1 MEAEIKA
8 SFSGAEVELIR
19 GAGGIF
25 DVHRD
30 GVLIFSKDRSVCGGF
45 PAEDHMTTLLAKGEA
60 SS

>member
-8 SFSGAEVELIR
+8 SFPEVEVELIR

-25 DVHRD
+25 DVHKD
-30 GVLIFSKDRSVCGGF
+30 DVLVFSKDRSVCGGF
-45 PAEDHMTTLLAKGEA
+45 PAEGHMTTLLAKGEA

>member
-30 GVLIFSKDRSVCGGF
+30 GVLIFSKDRSVCGGL
-45 PAEDHMTTLLAKGEA
+45 PAEDHMANLLAKAEA